1 MTDSKGVGEQ
11 KPAKHVVIIVERSC
25 HKLEIL
31 QTVAEKPVI
40 IIIIIIIIIIV
51 LIVVKFTAF
60 LQQFS
65 EPQKEG

>member
-31 QTVAEKPVI
+31 QTVAGKPVI
-40 IIIIIIIIIIV
+40 IIIIIIIIII